1 MTKRDYYEVLGVAK
15 DTPKQEIKKA
25 YRKLA
30 MQYHPDR
37 NKSADAEE
45 KFKEIS
51 EAYAILSDD
60 EKREQYDQFGHAGIN
75 GKYNWEDIY
84 QSTDFASI
92 FRDMGFGGFGSIFD
106 TFFGGRSNRRGGP
119 QKGADLRYDVVIS
132 LDDVANGLEKEM
144 EIQGYDDCETCHRTG
159 MKPGTENQKCKKC
172 KGTGEIQHTRN
183 LGGMYFT
190 QVQPCTECKGLGFPT
205 ENLCQMCKGSGAVRA
220 VHKIKLKVPPG
231 IEDGNSLRLT
241 GEGKPGSKGGPRG
254 DLYVVVHVKPHE
266 FFVRRGDNILYETSI
281 NFPEASLGT
290 KIPVPTLSGEANL
303 KIPSGTQSGTVFRLK
318 SKGVPHL
325 NGWGKGD
332 QFVKVFVKTPTKLS
346 KKQKRLMEEL
356 QKEIKNNEK

>member
-1 MTKRDYYEVLGVAK
+1 MTKRDYYEVLGVEK

-37 NKSADAEE
+37 NKSPDAEE

-60 EKREQYDQFGHAGIN
+60 EKRGQYDQFGHAGIN

-106 TFFGGRSNRRGGP
+106 MFFGGRSNRRGGP

-144 EIQGYDDCETCHRTG
+144 EIQGYDDCETCHGTG

-172 KGTGEIQHTRN
+172 NGVGEIQHTRN

-190 QVQPCTECKGLGFPT
+190 QVQPCNECRGRGFPT
-205 ENLCQMCKGSGAVRA
+205 ENLCQTCKGSGAVQA

-266 FFVRRGDNILYETSI
+266 FFVRRGDNILYETTIS
-281 NFPEASLGT
+281 FPEASLGT
-290 KIPVPTLSGEANL
+290 KIPIPTLSGEANL

-332 QFVKVFVKTPTKLS
+332 QFVNIVVKTPTKLS

-356 QKEIKNNEK
+356 QKEIKKTEK